1 MHMGVVT
8 SLLYPAP
15 QRANLQ
21 KNGCNFLI
29 KPDASGSGLVVGIK
43 SLIPNHQ
50 IKWRRERG
58 CGLKRKKEQGEEGRR
73 GGDSLSLSMN
83 IKLNLWCNFMNTT

>member
-21 KNGCNFLI
+21 KMVAVI
-29 KPDASGSGLVVGIK
+29 KPDASGLVVGIK
-43 SLIPNHQ
+43 SLIANHQ

-58 CGLKRKKEQGEEGRR
+58 CGLKRKSRGRR
-73 GGDSLSLSMN
+73 GGDSLSPSV
-83 IKLNLWCNFMNTT
+83 